1 MSTSET
7 RYYGGAA
14 SPAPGEAREQQARR
28 PMGLPGRGPRQQA
41 PQPASDGRPAR
52 RARLVLSR
60 VDPWSVMKLAALFS
74 VALGIMLLVAVFAL
88 WSVLD
93 QMGVFE
99 AVTSTVGDIT
109 SDSSG
114 QGTDLTNA
122 LSLNRVM
129 LGALVLALVDAVLLT
144 ALSTIGAFLYNVSA
158 RLVGGL
164 HVTLTEDN

>member
-1 MSTSET
+1 MG
-7 RYYGGAA
+7 RGAA
-14 SPAPGEAREQQARR
+14 GQPAQQPAPGA
-28 PMGLPGRGPRQQA
+28 
-41 PQPASDGRPAR
+41 RPAR

-60 VDPWSVMKLAALFS
+60 VDPWSVMKLAALAS
-74 VALGIMLLVAVFAL
+74 IALGIMLVVAVFAL
-88 WSVLD
+88 WSVLN

-99 AVTSTVGDIT
+99 AVTTTVGDIT

-114 QGTDLTNA
+114 EGTDLSSV
-122 LSLNRVM
+122 LSLQRVM
-129 LGALVLALVDAVLLT
+129 VAALILAAVDAVLIT

>member
-1 MSTSET
+1 
-7 RYYGGAA
+7 
-14 SPAPGEAREQQARR
+14 
-28 PMGLPGRGPRQQA
+28 MGLPGRGARPQQ
-41 PQPASDGRPAR
+41 PQPGPSEAKPAR

-60 VDPWSVMKLAALFS
+60 IDPWSVMKLAALFS

-99 AVTSTVGDIT
+99 AVTTTVGDIT

-114 QGTDLTNA
+114 QGTDLTEA
-122 LSLNRVM
+122 LSLQRVM
-129 LGALVLALVDAVLLT
+129 LGALVLAVVDAVLLT